1 MNSAATNAAPNAPK
15 KGILSNIANFFKPT
29 NTGNGSIPA
38 APNTTVLTGGKRRKS
53 RKARKSRKTRKGSK
67 GRKGRKGTRRH

>member
-1 MNSAATNAAPNAPK
+1 MNSAPTNAAPNAPK

-29 NTGNGSIPA
+29 NTGNASTPA
-38 APNTTVLTGGKRRKS
+38 APNTTVLSGGKRRKS
-53 RKARKSRKTRKGSK
+53 RKARKSRKGSK